1 MNFEGIMGGYEN
13 LLRFVAEITVCTLE
27 LVGILIIIGGS
38 FKAIV
43 QLFSGLNHKRKT
55 NIIIDLGKTLALALE
70 FKMGA
75 EIVNTVI
82 VRDLAE
88 LGTLAIVIALRA
100 ILSLLIHWEIT
111 NERKSEENEVFAKKK
126 EEQKGDVK
134 EEE

>member
-43 QLFSGLNHKRKT
+43 QLFSGLNHRKKT
-55 NIIIDLGKTLALALE
+55 NIIIDLGRTLALALE

-75 EIVNTVI
+75 EIINTVI
-82 VRDLAE
+82 VRDIAE
-88 LGTLAIVIALRA
+88 LGTLAVVIARRA
-100 ILSLLIHWEIT
+100 ILSLLILWEIT
-111 NERKSEENEVFAKKK
+111 NERKAERVEALSKSEP
-126 EEQKGDVK
+126 KGDTK
-134 EEE
+134 EKE